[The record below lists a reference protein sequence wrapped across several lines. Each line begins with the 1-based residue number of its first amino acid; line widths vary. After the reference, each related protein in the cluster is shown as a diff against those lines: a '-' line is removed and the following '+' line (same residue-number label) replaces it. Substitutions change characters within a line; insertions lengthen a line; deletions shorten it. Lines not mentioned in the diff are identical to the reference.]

1 MIQLDPGNRLGHN
14 LESIKI
20 LKTHPFFNGVDFTQI
35 SKRNY
40 KGLLPI
46 VEKLIPAH
54 LGKLNDAEELKRQS
68 LMNVGMG
75 MDFNPLFEQNKVI
88 LKGNLVKK
96 NWYGSKQIRFFE
108 LYQYGELK
116 YYKDMKDYKGSITLG
131 PNTKI
136 RKTQKTTINIFCE
149 KKKKEYVLI

>member
-1 MIQLDPGNRLGHN
+1 MSIEAQDLVNRMIQLDPGNRLGHN

-68 LMNVGMG
+68 LMNVLGL
-75 MDFNPLFEQNKVI
+75 FHLFPNVESTIFQQKLCPLS
-88 LKGNLVKK
+88 L
-96 NWYGSKQIRFFE
+96 
-108 LYQYGELK
+108 
-116 YYKDMKDYKGSITLG
+116 
-131 PNTKI
+131 
-136 RKTQKTTINIFCE
+136 
-149 KKKKEYVLI
+149 